1 MIDGRHEQSW
11 PLWTKL
17 VFVAFPAGATAAA
30 CVAASISLTTT
41 LTGSL
46 ADSGVILATAYD
58 LARFTAR
65 YAVFIGAPAAVL
77 ALIALLLV
85 GGYGRYPDGTDS
97 RDYLPTFLGR
107 VVIGS
112 SLFASIGL
120 LCQLMLAAK
129 VGGGL

>member
-1 MIDGRHEQSW
+1 MW
-11 PLWTKL
+11 AKL
-17 VFVAFPAGATAAA
+17 VFIALPAGATAAA
-30 CVAASISLTTT
+30 GVAASISLTTT

-46 ADSGVILATAYD
+46 TGESGFILATAYD
-58 LARFTAR
+58 LARSAAR

-77 ALIALLLV
+77 ALVALLLV
-85 GGYGRYPDGTDS
+85 GGYGCYSDGIGS

-107 VVIGS
+107 IVIGS
-112 SLFASIGL
+112 SLFAGIGL